1 MDSWRFTLF
10 FGLQSNTVIIYF
22 VVQTV
27 SALTTGTSFRLVP
40 ASFGH
45 GLVQAPPSPAL
56 PHFLAP
62 QGIPGSSAPAASVPE
77 SAVSPKAVLVPFTG
91 EWYLESKIWV
101 PGMFV
106 VLGCHC
112 LLALSVDK
120 AKQYMY
126 MSANPCR
133 HTYGELVLHRVC
145 MCAYRNTGVYTETDT
160 KINMNSY

>member
-10 FGLQSNTVIIYF
+10 SGLQSNTVIIYF
-22 VVQTV
+22 IVQTA

-40 ASFGH
+40 ESFGH
-45 GLVQAPPSPAL
+45 GLLQAPPSPAL

-62 QGIPGSSAPAASVPE
+62 QDAPGSSAPAASVPE
-77 SAVSPKAVLVPFTG
+77 SAVSRKAALVPFIG

-112 LLALSVDK
+112 PLALSVK
-120 AKQYMY
+120 LSNTYMCVLTH
-126 MSANPCR
+126 ADT
-133 HTYGELVLHRVC
+133 HTE
-145 MCAYRNTGVYTETDT
+145 N
-160 KINMNSY
+160 

>member
-22 VVQTV
+22 IVQTV

-40 ASFGH
+40 ESFGH
-45 GLVQAPPSPAL
+45 GLLQAL
-56 PHFLAP
+56 PPQRFLAP
-62 QGIPGSSAPAASVPE
+62 QDAPGSSAPAASVPE
-77 SAVSPKAVLVPFTG
+77 SAVSRKAALVPFMG

-112 LLALSVDK
+112 PLALSVK
-120 AKQYMY
+120 LSNTYMCVLTH
-126 MSANPCR
+126 ADT
-133 HTYGELVLHRVC
+133 HTE
-145 MCAYRNTGVYTETDT
+145 N
-160 KINMNSY
+160 